1 MKELA
6 RKQPK
11 KTKPV
16 QKEIEVFY
24 NTKHP
29 IKADTCYRVRDNES
43 KLLEIETG
51 DTVFLRKCI
60 TKDFIKNGDYIL
72 ITDYK
77 KTILCGY
84 EMLEKYKN
92 KEFSSINDLQFFKIV
107 GYQHIFE

>member
-1 MKELA
+1 MNELA

-11 KTKPV
+11 KTKPG

-51 DTVFLRKCI
+51 DTVFLRRCI
-60 TKDFIKNGDYIL
+60 IKDFIHPGDYVL

-84 EMLEKYKN
+84 EMQEKYTH
-92 KEFSSINDLQFFKIV
+92 KEFTKIDNIHFYKIV